1 MKKKIMSIIAI
12 VAFGAMLGYNIS
24 ISQKSKVL
32 SNLTLANIE
41 ALANGGEGGE
51 GGGYSCSASA
61 NCYFGDRVE
70 GSISCSGK
78 KACTSGYEFVEC
90 DGRTSYC
97 S

>member
-1 MKKKIMSIIAI
+1 MKKKIMSIFTI
-12 VAFGAMLGYNIS
+12 VAFGAMLGYNIN

-32 SNLTLANIE
+32 SNLTLANVE
-41 ALANGGEGGE
+41 ALANGGE

-61 NCYFGDRVE
+61 NCYYGGRQE
-70 GSISCSGK
+70 GSVSCSGNVS
-78 KACTSGYEFVEC
+78 CTSGYEYVKC